1 VGRYVCP
8 TAAPDPLISTDVL
21 KVLDGLAQA
30 IGVVVGVHS
39 TNMVDTLAAELASG
53 RIWKLEDVEAWARK
67 TGRIK
72 PGPSGKDA

>member
-1 VGRYVCP
+1 MGRYVRP
-8 TAAPDPLISTDVL
+8 TAAPDPPISTDVL
-21 KVLDGLAQA
+21 KALDGLEQA
-30 IGVVVGVHS
+30 VGVVHS

-72 PGPSGKDA
+72 PGPSGRDA